1 MKMKKLFSTSISSII
16 VVTIF
21 LLSPLTV
28 QADEGDPNGINRL
41 PEQGWSLWKKK
52 DQMQNADFDSG
63 FSNMELGGYL
73 DFETACVAATNL
85 PNSKIDY
92 WYRLSNSVNR
102 IGTGKVEFG
111 CWLNGRF
118 LYTFSSTAIK
128 KSLENVNCLRVKTS
142 TGNGLVIRAE
152 PNDSSK
158 QVGMI
163 AEGGM
168 VDPGSFPA
176 SIIEIDGQNW
186 LAITS
191 PQEGWISDGFTT
203 DNRGNLTLCKR

>member
-1 MKMKKLFSTSISSII
+1 MKKKISTSISSII
-16 VVTIF
+16 VVMMI

-28 QADEGDPNGINRL
+28 QADEGDPNGIDRT
-41 PEQGWSLWKKK
+41 PERGWSLWKKNY
-52 DQMQNADFDSG
+52 QMQNAEFFSG
-63 FSNMELGGYL
+63 FSNIELGGYM

-85 PNSKIDY
+85 PNYKIDY
-92 WYRLSNSVNR
+92 WYRLSNLVNR
-102 IGTGKVEFG
+102 IGTGKVEYG
-111 CWLNGRF
+111 CWMNGRF

-128 KSLENVNCLRVKTS
+128 RSLENVNCLRIQTT

-163 AEGGM
+163 TEGGM

-176 SIIEIDGQNW
+176 SIVEVDGQNW
-186 LAITS
+186 VAIIS
-191 PQEGWISDGFTT
+191 PQEGWIFDGFTT
-203 DNRGNLTLCKR
+203 DNRGNLTLCKG